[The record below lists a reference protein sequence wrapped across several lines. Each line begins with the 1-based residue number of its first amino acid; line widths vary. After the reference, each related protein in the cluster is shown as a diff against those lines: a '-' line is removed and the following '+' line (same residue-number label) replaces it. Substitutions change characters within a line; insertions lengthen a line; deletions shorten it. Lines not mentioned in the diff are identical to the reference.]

1 MKCDFGNVV
10 GPAILTPLIILT
22 KSAHFFINFW
32 QIEIMKSWRISKF
45 PIGKYLNLAIRPLFL
60 FQSRFRP
67 VFSWT
72 ILVPNLETIPL
83 RGLGKS
89 EIHSDH
95 YFSRFFKFF
104 TNIQIFVFLT
114 FLRISEIIAWFL
126 MKVTWKQQFRTSQKS
141 LRTFSGFFEA
151 CFFDQISWFSI
162 NRSRIPGFRCFRSSF
177 EDWPLRIHMHKSE
190 ILNFC
195 EFFRFF
201 NFLIS
206 C

>member
-1 MKCDFGNVV
+1 MVSPGLV
-10 GPAILTPLIILT
+10 TPLIILT

-32 QIEIMKSWRISKF
+32 QIGIMKSWRISKF

-72 ILVPNLETIPL
+72 ILVPNFETIPL

-114 FLRISEIIAWFL
+114 FLRISDFSLWILNESDL
-126 MKVTWKQQFRTSQKS
+126 EVT
-141 LRTFSGFFEA
+141 
-151 CFFDQISWFSI
+151 IS
-162 NRSRIPGFRCFRSSF
+162 
-177 EDWPLRIHMHKSE
+177 DPLRNPCA
-190 ILNFC
+190 LFQV
-195 EFFRFF
+195 FLRPV
-201 NFLIS
+201 FLIKFRDS
-206 C
+206 P

>member
-1 MKCDFGNVV
+1 MV

-32 QIEIMKSWRISKF
+32 QIGIMKSWRISKF

-72 ILVPNLETIPL
+72 ILVPNFETIPL

-126 MKVTWKQQFRTSQKS
+126 MKVTWKWQFWT
-141 LRTFSGFFEA
+141 L
-151 CFFDQISWFSI
+151 
-162 NRSRIPGFRCFRSSF
+162 
-177 EDWPLRIHMHKSE
+177 SE
-190 ILNFC
+190 ILAH
-195 EFFRFF
+195 FFRFF
-201 NFLIS
+201 WGLFFWSNFVIFHKSLWDPRIS
-206 C
+206 MF